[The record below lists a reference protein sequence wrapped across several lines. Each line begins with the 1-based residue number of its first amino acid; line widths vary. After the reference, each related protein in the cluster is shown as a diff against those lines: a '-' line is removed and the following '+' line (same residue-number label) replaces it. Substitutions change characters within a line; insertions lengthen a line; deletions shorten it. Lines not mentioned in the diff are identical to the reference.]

1 MLVGALFV
9 PCGKAL
15 LLLGIIFDLYP
26 TMAQREWILLD
37 LLEVL
42 QSLGNLCKRY
52 YNSLGLFAVPY

>member
-1 MLVGALFV
+1 L
-9 PCGKAL
+9 P
-15 LLLGIIFDLYP
+15 LGIIFDLYP